1 MTVVH
6 RLCTALL
13 ALALLS
19 LSHTA
24 SSANSNGT
32 VLITGANRGIGLALA
47 EQFIKGGYMVI
58 GTARKP
64 GSAKELKALGAHVE
78 QLDVTSQDSVDAL
91 AERLGQTPIDI
102 LVNNAGIIGHDAKE
116 FVQLDVSQLDRTMDV
131 NLYGPLRV
139 TQALLPNVYQ
149 SKTRLVT
156 NMSSMMGSMDM
167 NTWGCCLG
175 YRASKSALNSVTKTL
190 SVDLGKQGLT
200 FVVLHPGYVK
210 TDMNQGQGNY
220 TAEQSATGLFAV
232 ITGLDASDNGKFY
245 DFQGKELPW

>member
-1 MTVVH
+1 MNKSRIIIAGLMAAVLVG
-6 RLCTALL
+6 
-13 ALALLS
+13 LS
-19 LSHTA
+19 SVSQAA
-24 SSANSNGT
+24 SSAGT

-47 EQFIKGGYMVI
+47 EQFAKGGYMVI

-64 GSAKELKALGAHVE
+64 DQATKLKALGALVE
-78 QLDVTSQDSVDAL
+78 QLDVTDQASVDAM

-102 LVNNAGIIGHDAKE
+102 LINNAGIIGHDAKD
-116 FVQLDVSQLDRTMDV
+116 FVELDVSQLDHTMDV

-139 TQALLPNVYQ
+139 TQALLPNVYK
-149 SKTRLVT
+149 SKTRLVI
-156 NMSSMMGSMDM
+156 NMSSMMGSMEM

-190 SVDLGKQGLT
+190 SVDLGKKDLS

-210 TDMNQGQGNY
+210 TDMNRGQGNY
-220 TAEQSATGLFAV
+220 TAEQSGAGLYKV